1 MSCNIQSVVSLNVII
16 QNQNVNIYNLFTSN
30 IKLSRYMCMHIV
42 VADNSFILFRKQFSS
57 TKMYIFYQ
65 TTKKKQQQI
74 AHQEVQISTSNKD
87 IDLF

>member
-1 MSCNIQSVVSLNVII
+1 
-16 QNQNVNIYNLFTSN
+16 
-30 IKLSRYMCMHIV
+30 MCMHIV